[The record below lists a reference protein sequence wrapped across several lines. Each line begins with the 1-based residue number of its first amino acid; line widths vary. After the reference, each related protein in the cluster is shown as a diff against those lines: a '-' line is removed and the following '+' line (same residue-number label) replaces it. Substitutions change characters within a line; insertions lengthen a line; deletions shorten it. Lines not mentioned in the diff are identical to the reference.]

1 MLANRIFD
9 EMNRLF
15 DAVGFDPA
23 PARSAVVYPPMNLWE
38 DDDHFYAEAEMPGF
52 KLDEIQITVTHG
64 DQLTIAG
71 ERRPNTNDNWVWHRQ
86 ECGYG
91 RFARTVTLPAVVDVD
106 KIEATYEAGVLTLTL
121 PKSERAKP
129 RRIAVKAVPELQ
141 AVTNGA
147 SR

>member
-23 PARSAVVYPPMNLWE
+23 PARTVVYPPMNLWE
-38 DDDHFYAEAEMPGF
+38 DDDNYYAEAEMPGLR
-52 KLDEIQITVTHG
+52 LDEIEITVTEG
-64 DQLTIAG
+64 DQLTIAA
-71 ERRPNTNDNWVWHRQ
+71 ERKPDASDKCVWHRQ

-91 RFARTVTLPAVVDVD
+91 RFARTVTLPAVADVD

-121 PKSERAKP
+121 PKSEKAKP
-129 RRIAVKAVPELQ
+129 RRVAVKGAPELQ
-141 AVTNGA
+141 AVTNG
-147 SR
+147 STE